1 MLRTSV
7 PNLFATVS
15 PKIFLVT
22 SFVTIEVIS
31 KSLGPLV
38 SLTAVA
44 KRLKERLLYCL
55 VSPWSSLAAARI
67 DNGKDHC

>member
-44 KRLKERLLYCL
+44 KRLKEVIVLFSIAVVKLG
-55 VSPWSSLAAARI
+55 S
-67 DNGKDHC
+67 GKD